1 MSLFVVI
8 NLGLFLSLE
17 LILYVFS
24 ALNFERKKFYKV
36 FLLGSLIIFLLIT
49 VYTLLTLKLVGMIL
63 WKLGEIS

>member
-1 MSLFVVI
+1 MLLFVVI

-36 FLLGSLIIFLLIT
+36 FLLGSLVIFLLIT
-49 VYTLLTLKLVGMIL
+49 VYTLLTLKLAGMIL
-63 WKLGEIS
+63 

>member
-1 MSLFVVI
+1 MSLFVII

-36 FLLGSLIIFLLIT
+36 FLLGSLIIFLLIA
-49 VYTLLTLKLVGMIL
+49 VYTLLTLKLARMIL
-63 WKLGEIS
+63 